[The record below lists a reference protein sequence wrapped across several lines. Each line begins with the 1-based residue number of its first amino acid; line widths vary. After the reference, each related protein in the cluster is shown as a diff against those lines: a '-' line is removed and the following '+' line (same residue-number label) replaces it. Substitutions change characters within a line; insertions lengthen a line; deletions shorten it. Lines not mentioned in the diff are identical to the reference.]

1 MLSLKSTGGHRR
13 TSGLVLAIL
22 SLAAWSVASTGAASA
37 QVLTT
42 LTNFN
47 NANGQSP
54 YGGLIIDANGDLF
67 GTTLAGGTSNT
78 GTVFEVANSA
88 SGYSSTPT
96 SLVNL
101 VGYINGEEPL
111 GGLIA
116 DANGDLFGTTYA
128 GGAFDGGTVFEIV
141 KTTSGYSS
149 TPITLVNFNGNGAI
163 GPYPHGDLIADAN
176 GDLFG
181 TTIYGGTYGDGM
193 VFEVVKTTSGYASTP
208 TTLVSFNST
217 NGANPHCGLMADA
230 NGDLFGT
237 TQNGGASG
245 DGTVFEIV
253 KTTSGY
259 ASTPTTL
266 VNLTY
271 SSGANPYAGLIA
283 DANGDL
289 FGTTFDA
296 GAFGAGTVFEIVKTT
311 SGYASTPTVLV
322 NFNVTDG
329 QGPQSPLIADAIGD
343 FFGTTEY
350 GGASGDGTV
359 FKIVK
364 TTSGYASTPI
374 TLVSFNGTNGEG
386 PRGVLL
392 ADANGDLFGTTEYG
406 GLYSDGTL
414 FELTGSGFVTS
425 IPFASFQPDL
435 AVSTAQPYAY
445 ALVAGFTTS
454 AANTAIDPATEVVT
468 LAIANYTVTI
478 PAGSFKTIGSAYLY
492 EGTINGVTI
501 SAGLTPLGKNSYAF
515 AVVGSP
521 ENLSS
526 ATNPVMVKLTI
537 GINAGSSQVNPIR
550 VP

>member
-1 MLSLKSTGGHRR
+1 MPSLKSTRR
-13 TSGLVLAIL
+13 HGCISGLVLAIL

-78 GTVFEVANSA
+78 GTVFEIANSA

-101 VGYINGEEPL
+101 IGYINGEEPL
-111 GGLIA
+111 GGLIT

-141 KTTSGYSS
+141 KTTSGYAS

-181 TTIYGGTYGDGM
+181 TTVYGGTSGDGM
-193 VFEVVKTTSGYASTP
+193 VFEVVKTTSGYASVP
-208 TTLVSFNST
+208 TTLVSFNGT

-230 NGDLFGT
+230 NGNLFGT
-237 TQNGGASG
+237 TQNGGTSG
-245 DGTVFEIV
+245 NGTVFEIV
-253 KTTSGY
+253 KTTSGF

-266 VNLTY
+266 VNFTY
-271 SSGANPYAGLIA
+271 SSGANSYAGLIA
-283 DANGDL
+283 DANGNL
-289 FGTTFDA
+289 FGTTYDG
-296 GAFGAGTVFEIVKTT
+296 GAFGAGTAFEIAKTA
-311 SGYASTPTVLV
+311 SGYSSTPTILV

-329 QGPQSPLIADAIGD
+329 QGPQSPLIADASGN

-350 GGASGDGTV
+350 GGASGDGAV

-392 ADANGDLFGTTEYG
+392 PDANGDLFGTTEYG

-454 AANTAIDPATEVVT
+454 AANTAINPATEVVT

-478 PAGSFKTIGSAYLY
+478 PAGSFKTIGNAYLY
-492 EGTINGVTI
+492 QGTINGVTI
-501 SAGLTPLGKNSYAF
+501 SAGLTPLGKNAYAF
-515 AVVGSP
+515 AVIGSP

-526 ATNPVMVKLTI
+526 ATNPVMVNLTI
-537 GINAGSSQVNPIR
+537 GANAGSSQVNAVR

>member
-22 SLAAWSVASTGAASA
+22 SLAAWSVASTCVASA

-42 LTNFN
+42 LTNFD

-230 NGDLFGT
+230 NGNLFGT

-296 GAFGAGTVFEIVKTT
+296 GAFGAGTVFE
-311 SGYASTPTVLV
+311 
-322 NFNVTDG
+322 
-329 QGPQSPLIADAIGD
+329 
-343 FFGTTEY
+343 
-350 GGASGDGTV
+350 
-359 FKIVK
+359 IVK

-454 AANTAIDPATEVVT
+454 AANTAINPATEVVT

-478 PAGSFKTIGSAYLY
+478 PAGSFKTIGNAYLY
-492 EGTINGVTI
+492 QGTINGVTI
-501 SAGLTPLGKNSYAF
+501 SAGLTPLGKNAYAF
-515 AVVGSP
+515 AVIGSP

-526 ATNPVMVKLTI
+526 ATNPVMVNLTI
-537 GINAGSSQVNPIR
+537 GANAGSSQVNAVR

>member
-22 SLAAWSVASTGAASA
+22 SLAAWSVASTCVASA

-42 LTNFN
+42 LTNFD

>member
-1 MLSLKSTGGHRR
+1 
-13 TSGLVLAIL
+13 
-22 SLAAWSVASTGAASA
+22 
-37 QVLTT
+37 

-78 GTVFEVANSA
+78 GTVFEIANSA

-101 VGYINGEEPL
+101 IGYLNGEEPL
-111 GGLIA
+111 GGLIT

-141 KTTSGYSS
+141 KTTSGYAS

-163 GPYPHGDLIADAN
+163 GPYPHGDL
-176 GDLFG
+176 
-181 TTIYGGTYGDGM
+181 
-193 VFEVVKTTSGYASTP
+193 
-208 TTLVSFNST
+208 
-217 NGANPHCGLMADA
+217 MADA
-230 NGDLFGT
+230 NGNLFGT
-237 TQNGGASG
+237 TQNGGTSG
-245 DGTVFEIV
+245 NGTVFEIV
-253 KTTSGY
+253 KTTSGF

-266 VNLTY
+266 VNFTY
-271 SSGANPYAGLIA
+271 SSGANSYAGLIA
-283 DANGDL
+283 DANGNL
-289 FGTTFDA
+289 FGTTYDG
-296 GAFGAGTVFEIVKTT
+296 GAFGAGTAFEIVKTA
-311 SGYASTPTVLV
+311 SGYSSTPTILV

-329 QGPQSPLIADAIGD
+329 QGPQSPLIADASGN

-350 GGASGDGTV
+350 GGASGDGAV

-392 ADANGDLFGTTEYG
+392 PDANGDLFGTTEYG

-425 IPFASFQPDL
+425 IPFASFQADV
-435 AVSTAQPYAY
+435 AVSTAKPYAY

-454 AANTAIDPATEVVT
+454 AANTAINPATEVVT

-478 PAGSFKTIGSAYLY
+478 PAGSFKTIGNAYLY
-492 EGTINGVTI
+492 QGTINGVTI
-501 SAGLTPLGKNSYAF
+501 SAGLTPLGKNAYAF
-515 AVVGSP
+515 AVIGSP

-526 ATNPVMVKLTI
+526 ATNPVMVNLTI
-537 GINAGSSQVNPIR
+537 GANAGSSQVNAVR